1 MFTKAIVK
9 SPCKNIA
16 QGLSTNLLGKPRF
29 TTVKKQHKAYINALQ
44 EAGLS
49 IEILEEDNKY
59 PDSAFVEDT
68 AVCAKAL
75 CVITNPG
82 AKSRKGET
90 SAIEAALK
98 NNFTTI
104 EYIKEPGTLD
114 GGDVM
119 KVDRHF
125 YIGLSQRTNSKGATQ
140 IIAILQKHGYTA
152 SIVNLST
159 VLHLKTA
166 VSYIENNN
174 LLVSGEMVNREEFK
188 TFNKTIIPPHE
199 AYAANSLWING
210 VVIVPEG
217 FPETRDKIKALRYKV
232 ITVDVSEFRK
242 LDGGLSCL
250 SLRF

>member
-1 MFTKAIVK
+1 MFNKAIVK
-9 SPCKNIA
+9 SPCKNISQA
-16 QGLSTNLLGKPRF
+16 LSSNLLGKPRF
-29 TTVKKQHKAYINALQ
+29 TTIKKQHKDYVNALQ
-44 EAGLS
+44 EAGLTV
-49 IEILEEDNKY
+49 EILEEDNEY
-59 PDSAFVEDT
+59 PDSVFVEDT

-75 CVITNPG
+75 CVITHPG

-90 SAIEAALK
+90 VAIENALK
-98 NNFTTI
+98 REFSTI
-104 EYIKEPGTLD
+104 EYIKEPGKLD

-119 KVDRHF
+119 KVDCHF
-125 YIGLSQRTNSKGATQ
+125 YIGLSERTNKKGAVQ
-140 IIAILQKHGYTA
+140 LIAILQKYGYTA
-152 SIVNLST
+152 SIVRLST

-174 LLVSGEMVNREEFK
+174 LLVSGEMVNKEEFRE
-188 TFNKTIIPPHE
+188 FNNIVIPPHE

-210 VVIVPEG
+210 VVLVPEG
-217 FPETRDKIKALRYKV
+217 FPETRDRIKALRYKV